1 MARVSESM
9 EIMENPKELFDSFIQ
24 TTVSEALL
32 VDAIELYASQEIA
45 DETMREDFIE
55 RYSDEDYQPIV
66 RKAVLDVVVAV
77 VAAHRIDDDAAFR
90 VVIDML
96 EVEEQDDVVRA
107 MKLTMLKKMTDDA
120 IDDMSAIEER
130 RFRERMTYVEKDI
143 S

>member
-1 MARVSESM
+1 M

-45 DETMREDFIE
+45 DETAREDFIE
-55 RYSDEDYQPIV
+55 RYSDEEYQPVV

-77 VAAHRIDDDAAFR
+77 VAAHRIDDDAAYR
-90 VVIDML
+90 IVIDML

-107 MKLTMLKKMTDDA
+107 MKLVMLKKMTDDA
-120 IDDMSAIEER
+120 VDDMSPVEER
-130 RFRERMTYVEKDI
+130 RFRERMSYVEKDI
-143 S
+143 N